1 MKEHKDSIQ
10 KLSLEYVRLQKENT
24 ELRKIIAAAKEALK
38 DIEIITNE
46 VDVEHSETK
55 KKYGLSIG
63 RYSGGNLVLHI
74 ILGPPAAQNGR

>member
-24 ELRKIIAAAKEALK
+24 ELRKIISAAKEALK
-38 DIEIITNE
+38 DIEIVSNE
-46 VDVEHSETK
+46 VDVEQTETKK

-63 RYSGGNLVLHI
+63 TV
-74 ILGPPAAQNGR
+74 AET